1 MPRLSCRFCIFA
13 PKAALV
19 LAGKHNLPL
28 LKEYVAVEKEIG
40 HDFRKDFK
48 IAAVLAEVEAG
59 KDAGP
64 VADWKM

>member
-1 MPRLSCRFCIFA
+1 
-13 PKAALV
+13 
-19 LAGKHNLPL
+19 LAGKQEENKEL

-40 HDFRKDFK
+40 HDFREGFK
-48 IAAVLAEVEAG
+48 IAEVLEEVETG

>member
-19 LAGKHNLPL
+19 LAGNITSNSYGSMSRSRRRSVHS
-28 LKEYVAVEKEIG
+28 
-40 HDFRKDFK
+40 FREGFK
-48 IAAVLAEVEAG
+48 IAEVLEEVEAG

-64 VADWKM
+64 VSDWKM